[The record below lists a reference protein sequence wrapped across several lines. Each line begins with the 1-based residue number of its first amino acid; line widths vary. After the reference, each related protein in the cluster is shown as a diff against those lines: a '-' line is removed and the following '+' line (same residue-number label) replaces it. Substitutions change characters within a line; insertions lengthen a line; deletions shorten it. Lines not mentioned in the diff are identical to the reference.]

1 MKMITKQKDGTFKV
15 NKAAVIAELRK
26 RLKAKREVQSYGLLP
41 VSDREIAD
49 EVIEMTRYNADSL
62 LNTSEI

>member
-1 MKMITKQKDGTFKV
+1 MKMIKKQKDGSFKV

-49 EVIEMTRYNADSL
+49 EVTEMTRYNADSL
-62 LNTSEI
+62 LNTSEE

>member
-1 MKMITKQKDGTFKV
+1 MKLTKKLPNGKFKV

-41 VSDREIAD
+41 VSDREIAS
-49 EVIEMTRYNADSL
+49 EVTEMTRYNADSL
-62 LNTSEI
+62 LNTSEE

>member
-1 MKMITKQKDGTFKV
+1 MKLTKKLPNGKFKV

-41 VSDREIAD
+41 VSDREITS
-49 EVIEMTRYNADSL
+49 EVTEMTRYNADSL
-62 LNTSEI
+62 LNTSEE

>member
-1 MKMITKQKDGTFKV
+1 MKMIKKQKDGSFKV

-41 VSDREIAD
+41 VSDREIAS
-49 EVIEMTRYNADSL
+49 EIVEMTRYNADSL
-62 LNTSEI
+62 LNTSEE